1 MTKKELYKILD
12 KYVNNTEIT
21 INGKKFTG
29 ERVEAEKLVNG
40 KWEKSINFII

>member
-1 MTKKELYKILD
+1 MTKGKLLKILEE
-12 KYVNNTEIT
+12 YVNNTEIT

-29 ERVEAEKLVNG
+29 ERVEAEKYVNG